1 MSLCFGFALF
11 GSSLLRIAFG
21 LFVHDRSGIGCI
33 ELRRCIFRSSFLIIF
48 RNRSLRLCRH
58 LFCLSRFRLEYRCRW
73 LGLRFQ
79 CRRLILFRLGR
90 HFFRSGCL
98 RLFGLF
104 LGIGLGRLSRL
115 LFRSVVRERLFFCL
129 LFYLFEDSI
138 DRR

>member
-33 ELRRCIFRSSFLIIF
+33 ELRRCIFR
-48 RNRSLRLCRH
+48 NRSLRLCRH
-58 LFCLSRFRLEYRCRW
+58 LFCPSRFRLECWCRW